1 MSIQTLEAELKKIE
15 RQRALLSKRILAR
28 KARQFTSLP
37 AKVGLRSVDE
47 LILSLSEYASPKLR
61 GSLTGNGVQAIRR
74 KASARKVARRGRPAR
89 YGEEVRASVRKLLE
103 QGQMTSAAIGKK
115 LGVSPY
121 TIKDWKKQ
129 WGLSKKRGRAAA
141 KKK

>member
-1 MSIQTLEAELKKIE
+1 MTIQALEAQLKKIE
-15 RQRALLSKRILAR
+15 RQRALLSKRLAAR
-28 KARQFTSLP
+28 KARQFTTLP
-37 AKVGLRSVDE
+37 TKVGLRSVDA
-47 LILSLSEYASPKLR
+47 LILSLSPYASPKLR
-61 GSLTGNGVQAIRR
+61 GSLMGNGAQPIR
-74 KASARKVARRGRPAR
+74 KQASAKRVARRGRPAR

-115 LGVSPY
+115 FGVSPY

-129 WGLSKKRGRAAA
+129 WGLSKKRRRAAA